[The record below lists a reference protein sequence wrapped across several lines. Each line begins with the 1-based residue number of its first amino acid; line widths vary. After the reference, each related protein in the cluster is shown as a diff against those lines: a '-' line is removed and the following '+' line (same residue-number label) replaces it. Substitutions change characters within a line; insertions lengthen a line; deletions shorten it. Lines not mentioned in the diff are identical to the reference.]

1 MKVIV
6 PVAGLGSRL
15 KPHTFTTPKP
25 LMQVAGRSIIDY
37 VIEDVKKL
45 NPSEIIFVVGY
56 KRGQIKDFIRENY
69 PNLNCTFVEQKIRDG
84 DGSAVRLALD
94 KITKDEDI
102 YIVFG
107 ADTLIDFD
115 LKKEIDENKNSDAL
129 VFGMIVDEPRHY
141 GIMNIRGDS
150 QIYEVEEK
158 PQIPKSNLAIIG
170 AYYFKSAIKVK
181 NYLNYFYDEKITIKN
196 EYKIV
201 QVIKKYIEDD
211 KLLIKAISVKKWFDC
226 GRPEILLDANKY
238 FLEKFSTGKTVV
250 IGTSIIIPPSYV
262 HKNVTLENCV
272 IGPYASIGEGCNLK
286 DVAIKRSILNPG
298 TTIKNMILSD
308 SLIGKDVILKDK
320 AKKINIGDKSEIYME

>member
-25 LMQVAGRSIIDY
+25 LMQVAGRAIIDY

-45 NPSEIIFVVGY
+45 NPTEIIFVVGY
-56 KRGQIKDFIRENY
+56 KRGQVKEFVRENY
-69 PNLNCTFVEQKIRDG
+69 PNLNCSFVEQKIRNG
-84 DGSAVRLALD
+84 DGSAVRLALE
-94 KITKDEDI
+94 KITKDEEI

-115 LKKEIDENKNSDAL
+115 LKKEITENKNNDAII
-129 VFGMIVDEPRHY
+129 FGMRVDEPQHY
-141 GIMNIRGDS
+141 GIMNVREDF

-158 PQIPKSNLAIIG
+158 PKIPKSNLAIIG
-170 AYYFKSAIKVK
+170 AYYFKSAIRVK
-181 NYLNYFYDEKITIKN
+181 NYLNYFYDEKITVKD

-201 QVIKKYIEDD
+201 QVIEKYIEDE
-211 KLLIKAISVKKWFDC
+211 KLLIKAINVKKWFDC
-226 GRPEILLDANKY
+226 GRPSILLDANKY
-238 FLEKFSTGKTVV
+238 FLEKFSSGKIATK
-250 IGTSIIIPPSYV
+250 GTSIIIPPSYV

-298 TTIKNMILSD
+298 SIVKNMVLSD

-320 AKKINIGDKSEIYME
+320 AKKLNIGDKSEIYME